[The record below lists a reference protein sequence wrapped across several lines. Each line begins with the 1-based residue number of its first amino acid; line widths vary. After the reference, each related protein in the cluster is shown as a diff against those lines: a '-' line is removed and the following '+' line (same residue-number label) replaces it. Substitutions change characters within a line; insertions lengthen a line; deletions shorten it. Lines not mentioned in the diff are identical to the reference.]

1 MKPALPDPPPPP
13 RGALVALSL
22 STALAMFG
30 SSAGAVALPTLGAAF
45 AVPPAQAQWVVL
57 AYLLTVTMV
66 VVGAGR
72 LGDMLGRR
80 RLLAAGLA
88 LYAVGALLCALAPTL
103 WLLAAARAVQGAGAA
118 TMLAH
123 AMALAG
129 DAVPKAQ
136 LGRAMGLL
144 GTMSAVGTASGPL
157 CGGLLIAWADWRA
170 IFLVSGLAAAA
181 TMLLTRR
188 VLPAETGT
196 AKTTQAELDRDRA
209 APLLDLTLFRQP
221 GLRAALIASLLV
233 ATVMMATLVVGP
245 YYLSH
250 DLALDPAA
258 VGLIIG
264 AGPLVSA
271 TAATPAGRAVDRFG
285 AAAMTVAGLTV
296 ALTGALGLA
305 ASPLLAGV
313 LSPLLPGAFSY
324 LAALAVLTGGYSLF
338 QTANNAAV
346 MRDVA
351 AERRGV
357 VAGLLNLSR
366 NLGLIAGASAMG
378 ALYAGFGMSA
388 AFLVAAGLI
397 ATALGV
403 VLTGGRAAATAP
415 AA

>member
-1 MKPALPDPPPPP
+1 MKRAFPDPPPPP
-13 RGALVALSL
+13 RGVLVALSL

-30 SSAGAVALPTLGAAF
+30 SSAGAVALPTLGDAF
-45 AVPPAQAQWVVL
+45 AVPPAQAQWIVL
-57 AYLLTVTMV
+57 AYLLTVTVV

-88 LYAVGALLCALAPTL
+88 LYALGALLCTAAPSF
-103 WLLAAARAVQGAGAA
+103 WLLAAARTVQGAGAA

-129 DAVPKAQ
+129 DAIPRAQ

-181 TMLLTRR
+181 TFILARR
-188 VLPAETGT
+188 VLPAEGD
-196 AKTTQAELDRDRA
+196 AVKETQATLNQNGR

-233 ATVMMATLVVGP
+233 STVMMATLVVGP

-250 DLALDPAA
+250 DLAFDPAA
-258 VGLIIG
+258 VGLMIG

-271 TAATPAGRAVDRFG
+271 IAAAPAGRAVDRFG
-285 AAAMTVAGLTV
+285 AAAMAAAGLAV

-305 ASPLLAGV
+305 ASPMAPGV
-313 LSPLLPGAFSY
+313 FSY
-324 LAALAVLTGGYSLF
+324 LGALAVLTGGYSLF

-388 AFLVAAGLI
+388 AFLAAAGLI
-397 ATALGV
+397 ALALGV
-403 VLTGGRAAATAP
+403 VLTGGRAAETAP

>member
-1 MKPALPDPPPPP
+1 MKPAFPDPPPP
-13 RGALVALSL
+13 RGVLVALSL

-45 AVPPAQAQWVVL
+45 AVPPAQAQWIVL
-57 AYLLTVTMV
+57 AYLLAVTVV
-66 VVGAGR
+66 IVGAGR

-88 LYAVGALLCALAPTL
+88 LYAVGALLCAAAPSF

-118 TMLAH
+118 TMLSH

-129 DAVPKAQ
+129 DTVPKAR

-157 CGGLLIAWADWRA
+157 CGGLLIAWADWRV

-181 TMLLTRR
+181 TLALARR
-188 VLPAETGT
+188 VLPAEIATGKTGT
-196 AKTTQAELDRDRA
+196 AKTGTAKRDSG

-221 GLRAALIASLLV
+221 GLRAALIVSLLV

-250 DLALDPAA
+250 DLALDPAT
-258 VGLIIG
+258 VGLMIG

-285 AAAMTVAGLTV
+285 AAAMTAAGLGL

-305 ASPLLAGV
+305 ASPLLPGV
-313 LSPLLPGAFSY
+313 FSY

-378 ALYAGFGMSA
+378 ALYAGFGMST
-388 AFLVAAGLI
+388 AFLAAAGLI
-397 ATALGV
+397 AAALGV
-403 VLTGGRAAATAP
+403 ALAGGRVAATAP

>member
-1 MKPALPDPPPPP
+1 MKPAFPDPPPPP

-57 AYLLTVTMV
+57 AYLLAVTVV
-66 VVGAGR
+66 IVGAGR

-88 LYAVGALLCALAPTL
+88 LYAVGALLCAAAPSF

-181 TMLLTRR
+181 TLLLARR
-188 VLPAETGT
+188 VLPAERT
-196 AKTTQAELDRDRA
+196 AAKRERDGG

-221 GLRAALIASLLV
+221 GLRAALIVSLLV

-250 DLALDPAA
+250 DLGLDPAA
-258 VGLIIG
+258 VGLMIG

-271 TAATPAGRAVDRFG
+271 VAATPAGRAVDRFG
-285 AAAMTVAGLTV
+285 AAAMTAVGLAV

-305 ASPLLAGV
+305 ASPLLPGV
-313 LSPLLPGAFSY
+313 FSY

-388 AFLVAAGLI
+388 AFLAAAGLI
-397 ATALGV
+397 AAALGV
-403 VLTGGRAAATAP
+403 ALTGGRVAATAP

>member
-1 MKPALPDPPPPP
+1 MKPAFPDPPPPP
-13 RGALVALSL
+13 RGVLVALSL

-45 AVPPAQAQWVVL
+45 TVPPAQAQWIVL
-57 AYLLTVTMV
+57 AYLLAVTVV
-66 VVGAGR
+66 IVGAGR

-88 LYAVGALLCALAPTL
+88 LYAVGALLCAAAPSF

-181 TMLLTRR
+181 TLALARR
-188 VLPAETGT
+188 VLPAEAAT
-196 AKTTQAELDRDRA
+196 AKTATAKRDGG

-221 GLRAALIASLLV
+221 GLRAALIVSLLV

-250 DLALDPAA
+250 DLALDPAT
-258 VGLIIG
+258 VGLMIG

-271 TAATPAGRAVDRFG
+271 VAATPAGRAVDRFG
-285 AAAMTVAGLTV
+285 AAAMTAVGLAL

-305 ASPLLAGV
+305 ASPLRPGV
-313 LSPLLPGAFSY
+313 FSY

-388 AFLVAAGLI
+388 AFLAAAGLI
-397 ATALGV
+397 AAALGV
-403 VLTGGRAAATAP
+403 VLVGGRAAETAP

>member
-1 MKPALPDPPPPP
+1 MKPAFPDPPPPP

-45 AVPPAQAQWVVL
+45 AIPPAQAQWVVL
-57 AYLLTVTMV
+57 AYLLAVTVV
-66 VVGAGR
+66 IVGAGR

-88 LYAVGALLCALAPTL
+88 LYALGALLCAAAPSI

-144 GTMSAVGTASGPL
+144 GTMSAVGTACGPL

-181 TMLLTRR
+181 TLLLARR
-188 VLPAETGT
+188 VLPAEIATAKTGT
-196 AKTTQAELDRDRA
+196 AKTGTAKRDGG

-258 VGLIIG
+258 VGLMIG

-271 TAATPAGRAVDRFG
+271 IAATPAGRAVDRFG
-285 AAAMTVAGLTV
+285 AAAMTAVGLAV
-296 ALTGALGLA
+296 ALAGALGLA
-305 ASPLLAGV
+305 AA
-313 LSPLLPGAFSY
+313 PLLPGVFSY

-366 NLGLIAGASAMG
+366 NLGLITGASAMG

-388 AFLVAAGLI
+388 AFLAAAGLI
-397 ATALGV
+397 AAALGV
-403 VLTGGRAAATAP
+403 VLAGGRAAETAP

>member
-1 MKPALPDPPPPP
+1 MKPAFPDPPPSP
-13 RGALVALSL
+13 RGVLVTLSL

-45 AVPPAQAQWVVL
+45 AIPPAQAQWIVL
-57 AYLLTVTMV
+57 AYLLAVTVV
-66 VVGAGR
+66 IVGAGR

-88 LYAVGALLCALAPTL
+88 LYAVGALLCAAAPGF

-181 TMLLTRR
+181 TLLLARR
-188 VLPAETGT
+188 VLPAE
-196 AKTTQAELDRDRA
+196 RA
-209 APLLDLTLFRQP
+209 AIKRDGRTPLLDLTLFRQP
-221 GLRAALIASLLV
+221 GLRAPLIVSLLV

-250 DLALDPAA
+250 DLALDPAT
-258 VGLIIG
+258 VGLMIG

-271 TAATPAGRAVDRFG
+271 IAATPAGRAVDRFG
-285 AAAMTVAGLTV
+285 AAAMTAVGLAL
-296 ALTGALGLA
+296 ALTGALSLA
-305 ASPLLAGV
+305 ASPLLPGV
-313 LSPLLPGAFSY
+313 FSY

-346 MRDVA
+346 IRDVA

-366 NLGLIAGASAMG
+366 NLGLITGASAMG

-397 ATALGV
+397 AVALGV
-403 VLTGGRAAATAP
+403 ALAGGRAAETAP